1 MRFLPTL
8 LNGLFY
14 VNPPS
19 TVGWFSFLLWIGLA
33 GWLLRV
39 LRRYQP
45 VWNGRAWALFF
56 VLLGMAVFGNI
67 FLGLGLSAEN
77 ALPLPGVPIDE
88 SAAILMPLSAIPWL
102 IAAGVLGPWGGFL
115 VAGVA
120 GLLRAPF
127 DVHNPFIP
135 LEFAVLGVIAAAGIR
150 QRYRTPAYYLI
161 RQPFITALLLI
172 PLHIFFYILTTLS
185 LEIGSLPARVD
196 YILSRVGP
204 VALAFGVE
212 MLMAGLITQ
221 ILFWAFPQF
230 WGEARLEPSPAESRL
245 ETRFLLWT
253 GGFLVVLFIVLVGA
267 VWTVAGSSAR
277 EMFRERL
284 SSTASTVA
292 QNIPFFL
299 ETGQNLVFQ
308 ITSEPIALQGEGP
321 ALSARLAQFM
331 QSTPYFDQMAV
342 LSLDGKKIFAAYPV
356 ALQNQFSLYP
366 EEQAALSFAAG
377 GVMFQSY
384 TLPPLANE
392 KAARVSF
399 IGSIVDAQGK
409 SQRVLIARTSLE
421 RNPLVQP
428 VLDGLRRLEA
438 LQGTGMLVDERNRI
452 LYHPDPTQIMQPS
465 PYELTGFEARFFEQV
480 SPNGTRQL
488 VFVQPVPG
496 RSWSVILTVPAQQ
509 SQQLALNIA
518 APLGLTLFF
527 LTILA
532 LGVLR
537 VGLRVMSASLQ
548 NLAREANRIAQGQ
561 LDHPLPVSG
570 YDEIGQLSRSF
581 EQMRLSLRARLD
593 ELNRLLAV
601 SQGVASSL
609 EMQDALH
616 PVLEAVLDGGASAVF
631 VVLSPNVLPETP
643 VELPTRF
650 ALGEHTERYADLD
663 EKILQLAQV
672 QEQIVIPNLARGHPF
687 HGVPDENLP
696 AALLAVALR
705 HEQRFYGVMWAA
717 YDRPRLFTEADV
729 RFITTLGG
737 QAALAA
743 ANAHLF
749 LTVEAGRRQLEAILN
764 SSPDPILVTDPQNRL
779 FLANPAAR
787 QVLNLPVSN
796 GARPPIREVIRQPE
810 LLDLL
815 ATPSAETRS
824 AELMIHDER
833 TYLAIASPVVAEGR
847 PVGRVCILRDVT
859 HFKQLDAL
867 KSEFVATVS
876 HDLRSP
882 LTLMRGYATMLEM
895 VGELNEQQQSY
906 VRKIIT
912 GVENMSRLVNNL
924 LDLGRIELGV
934 GLQVEMIPVRDT
946 VEHVLN
952 TLQLQAT
959 QKQIEFSL
967 QVDANL
973 PPFIEADQALLH
985 QAVYNLVEN
994 ALKYTPE
1001 GGRVTVRL
1009 YPQGETVI
1017 FEVEDT
1023 GIGIA
1028 PSDLP
1033 RLFEKFYR
1041 ARQREARAQHGS
1053 GLGLAIVRSIAEQH
1067 GGKVWVESELGK
1079 GSTFYLQVPL
1089 KQNPKGQK

>member
-8 LNGLFY
+8 LEGVFY
-14 VNPPS
+14 VNPPPPI
-19 TVGWFSFLLWIGLA
+19 GWLFFLLWIGLA
-33 GWLLRV
+33 GWV
-39 LRRYQP
+39 LHVFRRYQP
-45 VWNGRAWALFF
+45 AWNGRAWALFF
-56 VLLGMAVFGNI
+56 VLLGMAVFGNL
-67 FLGLGLSAEN
+67 FLGLGLNAAN
-77 ALPLPGVPIDE
+77 ALPLPEVPLDE

-102 IAAGVLGPWGGFL
+102 VAAGILGPWGGGL
-115 VAGVA
+115 VAGIA
-120 GLLRAPF
+120 GLLRTPF
-127 DVHNPFIP
+127 DAHNPFIP
-135 LEFAVLGVIAAAGIR
+135 IEFAILGIIASAGIR
-150 QRYRTPAYYLI
+150 QRYRTPAYRLF
-161 RQPFITALLLI
+161 RQPLVTALLLI
-172 PLHIFFYILTTLS
+172 PLHLSLYILSTLS

-196 YILSRVGP
+196 YILSRLGP
-204 VALAFGVE
+204 VALAFGGE
-212 MLMAGLITQ
+212 MFVAGLITQ
-221 ILFWAFPQF
+221 ILFWTFPRL
-230 WGEARLEPSPAESRL
+230 WGDTPLEPSPAESRL

-253 GGFLVVLFIVLVGA
+253 GSFLAALFVALVSA
-267 VWTVAGSSAR
+267 VWTVAGNSAR

-308 ITSEPIALQGEGP
+308 ITAEPLILQAEGP

-342 LSLDGKKIFAAYPV
+342 LSLDGKTIFTAYPL
-356 ALQNQFSLYP
+356 ALQKQFPLYP

-384 TLPPLANE
+384 TLPPLPNE
-392 KAARVSF
+392 KTARVSF

-428 VLDGLRRLEA
+428 VLDGLRRLES
-438 LQGTGMLVDERNRI
+438 LQGTGVLVDEQNRI

-465 PYELTGFEARFFEQV
+465 PYEQQMSFEERFFEQV
-480 SPNGTRQL
+480 APNGTRQL
-488 VFVQPVPG
+488 VFIQPVPG
-496 RSWSVILTVPAQQ
+496 RSWRVILTVPAQQ
-509 SQQLALNIA
+509 AQQLALNIA
-518 APLGLTLFF
+518 APLGFTLFF

-537 VGLRVMSASLQ
+537 VGLRVMSASLK

-561 LDHPLPVSG
+561 LDHPLAVSG
-570 YDEIGQLSRSF
+570 YDEIGQLGRSF

-593 ELNRLLAV
+593 ELNRLLKV

-609 EMQDALH
+609 EMQDALR
-616 PVLEAVLDGGASAVF
+616 PVLEAVLEGGASVVC
-631 VVLSPNVLPETP
+631 VVLSPTVLPETP

-650 ALGEHTERYADLD
+650 ALGENTERYAELD
-663 EKILQLAQV
+663 EKILLLAQM
-672 QEQIVIPNLARGHPF
+672 QERIVLPNLMRGHPF
-687 HGVPDENLP
+687 QDVPAENLP

-717 YDRPRLFTEADV
+717 YEGPRNFTEADV

-779 FLANPAAR
+779 FLANPTAR
-787 QVLNLPVSN
+787 QVLNLPTAN
-796 GARPPIREVIRQPE
+796 GVRPPIHEVIHQPV

-824 AELMIHDER
+824 AELTFHDER

-895 VGELNEQQQSY
+895 VGELNEQQQGY

-934 GLQVEMIPVRDT
+934 GLQVETIPVRDT

-959 QKQIEFSL
+959 QKQIALSL
-967 QVDANL
+967 EVDAAL

-1053 GLGLAIVRSIAEQH
+1053 GLGLAIVRSIAERH

-1089 KQNPKGQK
+1089 KQNPKE